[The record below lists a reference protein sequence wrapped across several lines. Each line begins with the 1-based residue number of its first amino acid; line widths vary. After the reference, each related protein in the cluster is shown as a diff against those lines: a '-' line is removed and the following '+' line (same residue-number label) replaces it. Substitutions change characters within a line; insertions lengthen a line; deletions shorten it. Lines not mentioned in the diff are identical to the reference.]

1 MKIGSKKIDNQ
12 LLFEKLKK
20 GTRKEWLIFSGSFI
34 GFVAAMITVIVA
46 VFSILLGQT
55 LIFTSAWSIMITLLR
70 TLFVDFLFP
79 GIYIDTCVKYFKKKW
94 KVIEDCKVQLV
105 EVTLQPKKILKA

>member
-20 GTRKEWLIFSGSFI
+20 GTRKEWLIFSGSFV

-55 LIFTSAWSIMITLLR
+55 LIFTSARALKSELKNLKKQTKIM
-70 TLFVDFLFP
+70 
-79 GIYIDTCVKYFKKKW
+79 
-94 KVIEDCKVQLV
+94 
-105 EVTLQPKKILKA
+105 